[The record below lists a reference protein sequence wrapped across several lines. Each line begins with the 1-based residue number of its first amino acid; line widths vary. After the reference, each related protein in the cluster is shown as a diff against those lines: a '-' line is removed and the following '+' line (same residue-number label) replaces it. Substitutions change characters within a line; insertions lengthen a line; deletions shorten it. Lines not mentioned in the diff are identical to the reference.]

1 MFNVNHMLKSSE
13 SIKRVKE
20 KSVPQLQNKHKF
32 PEVIFRT

>member
-13 SIKRVKE
+13 SMKRAKE

-32 PEVIFRT
+32 LEFIFRT